1 MKHRNLF
8 IQFLRSIPLL
18 LILLLFNGGALR
30 AQNNP
35 QYATGDQMKV
45 TSDIETHLWFFPDGT
60 RISVAQEG
68 TGNISHIISRDHN
81 GESWQYSGSESVMI
95 TIERTDDDTKPLSV
109 LVVEYG
115 DQTPLPAQQI
125 TVKWD
130 NNETQIFSNNIEE
143 RTVYLRLKEPI
154 TSKKIELTFQPNSTQ
169 FDIKK
174 IYSLPSIQH
183 KAAKWHKMR
192 SKTTTYGDTF
202 DKTEF
207 FELTGDDYVNRQV
220 QATHVMTDTIYMRRG
235 TRVNLT
241 LPNKLDDNQLT
252 QNSMNS
258 YIRWYSYRTGTTYL
272 TEHRTQNGTFP
283 NVGVYDLL
291 TPANSNEGASDA
303 ITRFDNGYLLLP
315 FTTKSLFA
323 GMNFYFP
330 TDDEFKAWFPSFEN
344 SSKIDN
350 NLYVVACD
358 VSQYADYGTDE
369 TITGTQLAE
378 KFKNSDYCEPTLTHR
393 LIYYIK
399 AVEEEEPPYEEYT
412 INMPATRVRSYTT
425 ELVTLSK
432 MARNYLSQNGTEE
445 AATLVATIDANDN
458 SAGIEL
464 CNQHDYDGGKQDQ
477 LILTGTDRNITFR
490 YPRVND
496 DQTRTVIPETDN
508 GQPLTATIVVRHQN
522 SDKVVAKFH
531 LNFVRG
537 GRLLTQSMVKLLDGE
552 EVNGQTLDRYNTTQ
566 WATLGYRTPKKID
579 EDPNN
584 EVLTELT
591 MDYDESED
599 IESDNH
605 IKGYYPYPLAW
616 NSSSYGFYDGTKKNS
631 GFNGNK
637 NCAEWGN
644 YAITTKYVECGGEG
658 EWEKSN
664 ITRPNTTGAYEPK
677 GYHLYIDASDRPG
690 TIFRAPFRKKLC
702 SNAQL
707 TFSAWVKVAR
717 EGIADNAGML
727 LTIMGK
733 TVDEKGYDKYVPVYR
748 YLTGQIPATYVASAN
763 LPGFST
769 EPKSN
774 EWFHVY
780 FTFMNGN
787 IDYEDYYLQ
796 VDNYSASTAGADMYL
811 DDVRVYMAKP
821 KALVKQKK
829 ITCNEFTLMT
839 LALDWET
846 LLARINASEEETD
859 ETITA
864 SIDFCFVDS
873 LDYAKAIYVDHLPTA
888 EAIQA
893 SWMPITTD
901 KTRHVGHLS
910 FNLNFSKNDEYPES
924 EDKSVFSEHSNQFY
938 RTGTKED
945 GNRQLI
951 GDFNSA
957 LQQNRRYMILIRENQ
972 GNRDDENVDGFTD
985 AYDDCSIS
993 ASFSVESQNQVL
1005 INGEVLKPEKEQ
1017 EYCVGQT
1024 IELAM
1029 QLRVEDKD
1037 ENGNTIYK
1045 PYEGS
1050 TVYYDW
1056 YFNSP
1061 REGTEEDFETQQS
1074 EYDNVT
1080 VKEALVLLR
1089 EHYPNVTAEAYTDT
1103 DGTTKYRLP
1112 SDVTAKDDF
1121 TNNHIDLINAKLNEP
1136 GRDAA
1141 VNRRLIL
1148 RRERLTVRLLDNDGR
1163 SLKIIPIPITENEK
1177 ALICAEP
1184 VDLRMTPFGSAPS
1197 VQPGFEYMNYP
1208 EETYNPAMRIGL
1220 KHIENSTQT
1229 NQITVNLRNIKY
1241 ARELDEYG
1249 ANKPTHVG
1257 LMSSGMDESDVLND
1271 IYLIGSTDPAYKDLF
1286 TESNSP
1292 YTYVIGKVH
1301 SFYAQPRKLGDEIN
1315 GTNVMKIHFKDG
1327 EQMTEGDKDLKF
1339 DPKEGYEYTFMVR
1352 YEEHYNTGTRADDN
1366 ENSDDDKL
1374 PVPCYGNFI
1383 MTMKVVPEYL
1393 VWQGTTTG
1401 LNWNDDS
1408 QWKRATNEDI
1418 HANNIIPNY
1427 GNNYNDNPGYVPMRF
1442 SKIIIP
1448 RDGKVELYKA
1458 GFEGDKT
1465 KYRNVEWKTEI
1476 NDDAHKHMDPPA
1488 TDEYRKHPIQYDM
1501 MVYGKKGDDGN
1512 YTDMHTDPYTVNR
1525 CEEVH
1530 FEPGAE
1536 MMHAELLSYKNQ
1548 LSSDDIT
1555 YQKAWVEYEL
1565 EKGRWYALS
1574 SPLQN
1579 VFSGDFYTGKD
1590 GKEASEYFTPIQ
1602 WNNNNS
1608 RLNPTVY
1615 QRGWKGSSAT
1625 MVGTGT
1631 DATGERAIAGNW
1643 SALYNKVDEN
1653 YGENGFSLRVQD
1665 IEGTGSKALFRLPKA
1680 DVSYTY
1686 NSNDGNTSSGTI
1698 SRENSHKL
1706 RIDNLNDNNNGMTVP
1721 LAANDNNPYYLV
1733 GNPFMAQLKMEEFF
1747 NKNTSLAKT
1756 YWLVD
1761 ENNQQI
1767 AANGNNDAWT
1777 ANGKDGN
1784 NGTVPPLTS
1793 FFVKKADN
1801 ATTVPNEVTFTAD
1814 MQTLDTEATTASE
1827 PNTPALYL
1835 TITTA
1840 DGRQSHAS
1848 IAYDAASDKGYRTD
1862 EDAELFLDSNLG
1874 NVPMV
1879 YTVAGTMAASVNR
1892 TSDLYDIPVG
1902 VYGGDKASNVV
1913 LSFDGMESFASVS
1926 LYDAVRKIE
1935 TPLHEGKKIEIP
1947 AATAGRYFL
1956 RAGMPTANETIARNA
1971 FRIYTVGREQVIV
1984 TAANAPLKTILVH
1997 TVSGKQVRSIQADG
2011 MQWQFRL
2018 PTGLYLVTAI
2028 DKEGLQETE
2037 KIVVK

>member
-1 MKHRNLF
+1 
-8 IQFLRSIPLL
+8 
-18 LILLLFNGGALR
+18 
-30 AQNNP
+30 
-35 QYATGDQMKV
+35 
-45 TSDIETHLWFFPDGT
+45 
-60 RISVAQEG
+60 
-68 TGNISHIISRDHN
+68 
-81 GESWQYSGSESVMI
+81 
-95 TIERTDDDTKPLSV
+95 
-109 LVVEYG
+109 
-115 DQTPLPAQQI
+115 
-125 TVKWD
+125 
-130 NNETQIFSNNIEE
+130 
-143 RTVYLRLKEPI
+143 
-154 TSKKIELTFQPNSTQ
+154 
-169 FDIKK
+169 
-174 IYSLPSIQH
+174 
-183 KAAKWHKMR
+183 MR

>member
-1 MKHRNLF
+1 MKHTNLYMHTA
-8 IQFLRSIPLL
+8 RSIIMLL
-18 LILLLFNGGALR
+18 AFLVLTPPDGGK
-30 AQNNP
+30 AQNNNFV
-35 QYATGDQMKV
+35 TGNQMP
-45 TSDIETHLWFFPDGT
+45 IETTATYWRFFLSGT
-60 RISVAQEG
+60 TIEVPTGG
-68 TGNISHIISRDHN
+68 TGNPDNIISSSPN
-81 GESWQYSGSESVMI
+81 LYNSWDYSGSENI
-95 TIERTDDDTKPLSV
+95 TITINRAEEDTKPLSV
-109 LVVEYG
+109 LVVKYS
-115 DQTPLPAQQI
+115 TNTMPAQKV

-130 NNETQIFSNNIEE
+130 DKEQEFSNIVEE
-143 RTVYLRLKEPI
+143 YTAYLRLKEPI
-154 TSKKIELTFQPNSTQ
+154 SSQKIELVFQPSAQNQLSLLQ
-169 FDIKK
+169 IF
-174 IYSLPSIQH
+174 SLPSIQH
-183 KAAKWHKMR
+183 KAAKWHDMR
-192 SKTTTYGDTF
+192 TATTYGDTF
-202 DKTEF
+202 DKTMY

-220 QATHVMTDTIYMRRG
+220 QATHVMTDTIYMRKG

-272 TEHRTQNGTFP
+272 TEHRRPQDGRFP

-291 TPANSNEGASDA
+291 TPANPYEGASDA

-358 VSQYADYGTDE
+358 VSQYTDYGTDE
-369 TITGTQLAE
+369 TITGTQPAE

-432 MARNYLSQNGTEE
+432 MARNYLSQNGTEAE
-445 AATLVATIDANDN
+445 ATLVATIEDN
-458 SAGIEL
+458 IAGIEL
-464 CNQHDYDGGKQDQ
+464 CDQHDYTGNKKDE
-477 LILTGTDRNITFR
+477 LTLTGTNRNITFR
-490 YPRVND
+490 YPYVND
-496 DQTRTVIPETDN
+496 DKTRTVIPTPDN
-508 GQPLTATIVVRHQN
+508 GQPLTATIIVKPQG

-552 EVNGQTLDRYNTTQ
+552 EVNGQTLDQYSTTQ

-591 MDYDESED
+591 MDYDKSED

-605 IKGYYPYPLAW
+605 IEGYYPYPLAW
-616 NSSSYGFYDGTKKNS
+616 NSSSYGFYDGTKKNN

-644 YAITTKYVECGGEG
+644 YAITTKYVECAGEG
-658 EWEKSN
+658 GWENSN
-664 ITRPNTTGAYEPK
+664 IVVPNTEGKYEPH
-677 GYHLYIDASDRPG
+677 GYHLFIDASDRPG

-717 EGIADNAGML
+717 EGEADNAGML
-727 LTIMGK
+727 ISIMGK
-733 TVDEKGYDKYVPVYR
+733 TVDENGNDKYEPVYR
-748 YLTGQIPATYVASAN
+748 YLTGQIPATYQASAN

-769 EPKSN
+769 NPQSN
-774 EWFHVY
+774 EWFHIY
-780 FTFMNGN
+780 FTFTNN
-787 IDYEDYYLQ
+787 TNYDQYYLQ
-796 VDNYSASTAGADMYL
+796 VDNYSASTKGADMYL
-811 DDVRVYMAKP
+811 DDIKCYMAKP
-821 KALVKQKK
+821 KAHVKQKK
-829 ITCNEFTLMT
+829 ITCDEFTLMT

-846 LLARINASEEETD
+846 LLARIGKQESEDENNAE
-859 ETITA
+859 TA

-873 LDYAKAIYVDHLPTA
+873 LDYAKAIYVNKLPVA
-888 EAIQA
+888 EAIEA
-893 SWMPITTD
+893 SWMPITKEKD
-901 KTRHVGHLS
+901 KHVGHLS
-910 FNLNFSKNDEYPES
+910 FNLNFSKNDEYDENK
-924 EDKSVFSEHSNQFY
+924 DKSVFSDHNNQFY

-951 GDFNSA
+951 GDFYSA

-972 GNRDDENVDGFTD
+972 GNRDDENVAGFTD

-993 ASFSVESQNQVL
+993 ASFSVESRNQVL
-1005 INGEVLKPEKEQ
+1005 INGEVLDPEKEQ

-1024 IELAM
+1024 VELAM
-1029 QLRVEDKD
+1029 RLRVEDKD
-1037 ENGNTIYK
+1037 DNGDTKTDENGNPIYK
-1045 PYEGS
+1045 PYEES

-1061 REGTEEDFETQQS
+1061 REGTEEDFETQQP
-1074 EYDNVT
+1074 EYGSIT
-1080 VKEALVLLR
+1080 VKEALVRLR
-1089 EHYPNVTAEAYTDT
+1089 EHYPSVTAEAYTDT
-1103 DGTTKYRLP
+1103 DGTTKYQLP
-1112 SDVTAKDDF
+1112 SNVTAYDDF
-1121 TNNHIDLINAKLNEP
+1121 TDNHIKLINTKLNEP

-1148 RRERLTVRLLDNDGR
+1148 RREKLTVRLLDNDGR
-1163 SLKIIPIPITENEK
+1163 SLKIIPIPITEDEK

-1249 ANKPTHVG
+1249 TNKPTHVG
-1257 LMSSGMDESDVLND
+1257 LMSSGMDESEVLND

-1301 SFYAQPRKLGDEIN
+1301 DFYAQPRNAETPITGS
-1315 GTNVMKIHFKDG
+1315 NVMKIHFTNG
-1327 EQMTEGDKDLKF
+1327 EQMTEGNKNLKF

-1352 YEEHYNTGTRADDN
+1352 YEEQYNTEHTDTRADDN

-1393 VWQGTTTG
+1393 VWQGKEIG

-1408 QWKRATNEDI
+1408 QWKRATNTDI
-1418 HANNIIPNY
+1418 HANNTIPNY

-1442 SKIIIP
+1442 SKIIMP
-1448 RDGKVELYKA
+1448 KNSKVELYKA
-1458 GFEGDKT
+1458 EFEGNKEA
-1465 KYRNVEWKTEI
+1465 YRSVNWKTERPDHI
-1476 NDDAHKHMDPPA
+1476 PVPSNDV
-1488 TDEYRKHPIQYDM
+1488 YRGHPIQYDM
-1501 MVYGKKGDDGN
+1501 MVYGTKGTDGT
-1512 YTDMHTDPYTVNR
+1512 YTEMKTDPYTVNR

-1530 FEPGAE
+1530 FESGAE
-1536 MMHAELLSYKNQ
+1536 MMHAELLHEEYK
-1548 LSSDDIT
+1548 
-1555 YQKAWVEYEL
+1555 KAWVEYEL

-1590 GKEASEYFTPIQ
+1590 GTEASEYFKDIN
-1602 WNNNNS
+1602 WSDDNNS

-1615 QRGWKGSSAT
+1615 QRGWKGSNAT
-1625 MVGTGT
+1625 MMGVA
-1631 DATGERAIAGNW
+1631 DATGERAIVGNW
-1643 SALYNKVDEN
+1643 SALYNKIDED
-1653 YGENGFSLRVQD
+1653 YSTQGFSLRVQD
-1665 IEGTGSKALFRLPKA
+1665 IEGTGNTALFRLPKA
-1680 DVSYTY
+1680 DESYTY
-1686 NSNDGNTSSGTI
+1686 NGSDRNTPSGTI
-1698 SRENSHKL
+1698 SRENSQKL
-1706 RIDNLNDNNNGMTVP
+1706 RIDNLDKQNMTVS
-1721 LAANDNNPYYLV
+1721 LEANGDNPYYLV
-1733 GNPFMAQLKMEEFF
+1733 GNPFMAHLKMDKFF
-1747 NKNTSLAKT
+1747 EQNTSLANI

-1761 ENNQQI
+1761 ESNQQI
-1767 AANGNNDAWT
+1767 VVNGSNATWT
-1777 ANGKDGN
+1777 TNGKEN
-1784 NGTVPPLTS
+1784 SGTVPPLHA
-1793 FFVKKADN
+1793 FFVKKAEGQ
-1801 ATTVPNEVTFTAD
+1801 TVSDVTFTVD
-1814 MQTLDTEATTASE
+1814 MQALGTEATTAST
-1827 PNTPALYL
+1827 PNTSALYL
-1835 TITTA
+1835 TVTTA

-1848 IAYDAASDKGYRTD
+1848 VAYDAASDKGYRTD

-1913 LSFDGMESFASVS
+1913 LSFDGLESFSSVS

-1935 TPLHEGKKIEIP
+1935 TPLHKGKKIEIP

-1956 RAGMPTANETIARNA
+1956 RASMPTANETIARNA
-1971 FRIYTVGREQVIV
+1971 FHIYTIGREQVVV
-1984 TAANAPLKTILVH
+1984 TAANAPLKAILVH

-2018 PTGLYLVTAI
+2018 PTGLYLVTTI